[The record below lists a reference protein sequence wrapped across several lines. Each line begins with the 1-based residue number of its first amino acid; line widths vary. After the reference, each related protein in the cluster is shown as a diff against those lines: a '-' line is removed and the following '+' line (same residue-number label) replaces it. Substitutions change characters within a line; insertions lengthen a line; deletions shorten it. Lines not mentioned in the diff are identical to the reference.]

1 MYNGV
6 GLTSARGTG
15 TSGYVQKNLSYVKA
29 QQVVRRTEHAHLA
42 ERFEKD
48 EEQRR
53 ALNSSV
59 GAAPDAAIVKHELK
73 RRVELKVAELR
84 EKLTQGVYM
93 RKRTT
98 LSSGSGSSSSSS
110 SSSSSDVLTV
120 DEENEIEEKVNQVRT
135 KLLAELLNQQ
145 ESSSR
150 SSKTEGAGLNNQAAF
165 VAPSQKKESDLLKVK
180 AAIGILDSYVPGQAF
195 DKVKQE
201 QLKLERLAKR
211 EAEERERISIRK
223 EAEDRV
229 KDATPVTS
237 ELRPSSANIPS
248 ASSNA
253 LSDSVK
259 LLLSNATASN
269 IDEKDSLEK
278 DNYHRLQD
286 RDGRGAKSSS
296 RKRSR
301 SRSLSSYSGSSS
313 YSSYTGS
320 RYYSNSGSSRSSFSG
335 SSSDEDEDEGDHHHH
350 HRRRSPSPTRDR
362 VSKSHRRSPSPRN
375 RRRSPSPTNSKSSSS
390 IRNSKS
396 RLKSPTISKSVI
408 EKTDK

>member
-59 GAAPDAAIVKHELK
+59 GAAPDASIVKHELK

-84 EKLTQGVYM
+84 EKLTQGVYT
-93 RKRTT
+93 RKRT
-98 LSSGSGSSSSSS
+98 SSSSVSGSS

-237 ELRPSSANIPS
+237 ELEPSSANISS

-269 IDEKDSLEK
+269 IDEKDNLEK
-278 DNYHRLQD
+278 DNSHRLQD

-320 RYYSNSGSSRSSFSG
+320 SYYSYSGSSRSSFSG

-390 IRNSKS
+390 IRNCKS

>member
-59 GAAPDAAIVKHELK
+59 GAVPDAAIVKHELK

-93 RKRTT
+93 RKRTS
-98 LSSGSGSSSSSS
+98 LSSGSS

-237 ELRPSSANIPS
+237 ELEPSSANISS

-278 DNYHRLQD
+278 DNSHRLQD

-320 RYYSNSGSSRSSFSG
+320 SYYSNSGSSRSSFSG

-375 RRRSPSPTNSKSSSS
+375 RRRSPSRTRS
-390 IRNSKS
+390 
-396 RLKSPTISKSVI
+396 
-408 EKTDK
+408 